1 MCNECGKVFN
11 CKHTLILH
19 QRTHTGEK
27 PYKYS
32 ECGKTFSQSSHL
44 NVHWQ
49 VHTVTTR
56 AGNVGKPSVASL
68 NSFSTR
74 RFILEK
80 NFMNVTGVGRP
91 LLKGQTLL
99 RTGRF
104 TKGARAYV
112 CSDYG
117 KSSTANA
124 CLFST
129 RGLILEKNR
138 EAAGNVGHLLAN
150 APSPLCT

>member
-1 MCNECGKVFN
+1 MYSECGKVFN

-27 PYKYS
+27 PYECS

-49 VHTVTTR
+49 VHTVTTS

-80 NFMNVTGVGRP
+80 SFMSVAGVGRP
-91 LLKGQTLL
+91 LLKGRTLL
-99 RTGRF
+99 STGRF
-104 TKGARAYV
+104 TWEQELMFAVTTGRIQLQMHA
-112 CSDYG
+112 CSPPEDSYWRRTVRVQG
-117 KSSTANA
+117 MWEIS
-124 CLFST
+124 
-129 RGLILEKNR
+129 
-138 EAAGNVGHLLAN
+138 
-150 APSPLCT
+150 